1 MKQTKTTMMMGV
13 AALALAMA
21 APAMAQET
29 NTNMK
34 VRGDTAV
41 YKSYTADEETIT
53 KKEVER
59 TLEKAGDSIKR
70 TKDKVVNA
78 VEGNTH
84 AAAATSVE
92 LNDVNVAQN
101 NSADFLIG
109 KAVMNASGDRI
120 GTVHDL
126 ILSDTG
132 SVDALIIADG
142 GRMVFGDKK
151 AAFDFSVINGRD
163 SNGGVLTSIT
173 QDQIDQAKNFDYDV
187 TAQADATTQIK
198 APGQTSAREL
208 LGAKITGPDDKRV
221 GTVRDIAL
229 NGNDVSKVIIAYDQ
243 ILGLGGKR
251 AAVDY
256 SGLSVSPDNKG
267 RPSVALSA
275 PQAALLANNS

>member
-1 MKQTKTTMMMGV
+1 MKHTKKTIMMGA
-13 AALALAMA
+13 AALALVVAT
-21 APAMAQET
+21 PAMAQET

-70 TKDKVVNA
+70 ATDRVVNA
-78 VEGNTH
+78 VEGNAQT
-84 AAAATSVE
+84 ATTVQ
-92 LNDVNVAQN
+92 LNDTNVSQN

-109 KAVMNASGDRI
+109 KAVMDATGERI

-132 SVDALIIADG
+132 SVDALIVADG
-142 GRMVFGDKK
+142 GRLVFGDKK
-151 AAFDFSVINGRD
+151 AAFNFSAINGRD
-163 SNGGVLTSIT
+163 ANGGVLTSIT
-173 QDQIDQAKNFDYDV
+173 QEQIDQAKSFDYDI
-187 TAQADATTQIK
+187 TAQADAATQVK
-198 APGQTSAREL
+198 APGQTSVREL
-208 LGAKITGPDDKRV
+208 IGAKITGPDDKNV

-229 NGNDVSKVIIAYDQ
+229 DGGNVSKVIIAYDQ

-256 SGLSVSPDNKG
+256 NGLNVSPDNKG
-267 RPSVALSA
+267 RPTVALSA